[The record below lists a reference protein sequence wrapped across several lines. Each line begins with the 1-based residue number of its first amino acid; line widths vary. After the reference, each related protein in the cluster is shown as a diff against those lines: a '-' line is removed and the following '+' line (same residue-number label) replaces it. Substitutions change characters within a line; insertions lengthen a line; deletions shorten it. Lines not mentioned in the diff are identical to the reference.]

1 MSPTVGMDYD
11 SLTVLKLKTLCK
23 DRGLRVSG
31 NKSEVVIRLM
41 EDDESKTA
49 PAQQIIN
56 NSQVDLM
63 NQQMAEMRTIM
74 IKNEANKSNPIAI
87 MVGGFL
93 ILYVIFRIFI
103 TIQFLPFMNDGGGG
117 LTVLT
122 AMVICL
128 ALIYSA
134 VLILRNYRIGC
145 YIALGILTVSG
156 GLSIL
161 LHNAEFN
168 PLSLGLGGWVPVS
181 WSMFCSGSCMVI
193 ALLPLLDNT
202 MKKELPPEFASF
214 ENSSDSKT
222 NLKCASCAVELL
234 IPRGFKG
241 RIQCPSC
248 NTEMDV

>member
-1 MSPTVGMDYD
+1 MDYD
-11 SLTVLKLKTLCK
+11 AKTVIELKMLCK
-23 DRGLRVSG
+23 ERGLRISG
-31 NKSEVVIRLM
+31 TKNEVVLRLM
-41 EDDESKTA
+41 EDDESKTT
-49 PAQQIIN
+49 PAQQIVSN
-56 NSQVDLM
+56 PQVDLM
-63 NQQMAEMRTIM
+63 HQQMAEMKTIM
-74 IKNEANKSNPIAI
+74 IQNEANKSNPIAI

-161 LHNAEFN
+161 LHDADFN
-168 PLSLGLGGWVPVS
+168 PLSLGFGGWVPVS
-181 WSMFCSGSCMVI
+181 WSIFCSGSCMVI

-202 MKKELPPEFASF
+202 MKNEWPPEFASF
-214 ENSSDSKT
+214 ENKSDSQT
-222 NLKCASCAVELL
+222 NLKCASCAVELR